1 MLSTDVLEVA
11 VTCDASQYLVWFTV
25 VLFMSSVAY
34 VTLFKSST
42 SMRLS
47 QVSKQGLLAVVAM
60 SGPFR
65 AAAACHTMQVRVF
78 SNHEHTRALTA
89 HDVWAVVGSST
100 DLAPLAARS
109 ADVSLAAPS
118 SGTVL
123 WADLWT
129 VPMHA
134 TGGSQM
140 KGPSP
145 LLSAWLEFG
154 LMPSRVQHGRALQ
167 QGATPLQL
175 FGTVAS
181 STEGMQDGTSAVDE
195 LIAGRLPNAQTLACS
210 EFLLPQDQETIHMY
224 NSLLEHLNVSAE

>member
-1 MLSTDVLEVA
+1 
-11 VTCDASQYLVWFTV
+11 
-25 VLFMSSVAY
+25 
-34 VTLFKSST
+34 
-42 SMRLS
+42 MRLS
-47 QVSKQGLLAVVAM
+47 QVPSLALLAVSWCEA
-60 SGPFR
+60 PLLR
-65 AAAACHTMQVRVF
+65 AAACHIMQVRVF

-109 ADVSLAAPS
+109 ADVTVAAPS

-129 VPMHA
+129 VPTHA
-134 TGGSQM
+134 TGGSRMQ
-140 KGPSP
+140 GPSP

-175 FGTVAS
+175 PGTVTS
-181 STEGMQDGTSAVDE
+181 SSERMQAGTNAVDE
-195 LIAGRLPNAQTLACS
+195 LIAGRLPDARTLARS
-210 EFLLPQDQETIHMY
+210 EFLLPQNQETIHMY
-224 NSLLEHLNVSAE
+224 NSVLERLDVPVE

>member
-1 MLSTDVLEVA
+1 
-11 VTCDASQYLVWFTV
+11 
-25 VLFMSSVAY
+25 
-34 VTLFKSST
+34 
-42 SMRLS
+42 
-47 QVSKQGLLAVVAM
+47 
-60 SGPFR
+60 
-65 AAAACHTMQVRVF
+65 MQVRVF

-109 ADVSLAAPS
+109 ADVSVIAPA

-129 VPMHA
+129 VPAHA
-134 TGGSQM
+134 TGGSRMQ
-140 KGPSP
+140 GPSP

-175 FGTVAS
+175 PGTEAVE
-181 STEGMQDGTSAVDE
+181 TLEGMQAGTNAVDE
-195 LIAGRLPNAQTLACS
+195 LVAGRLPDAQTLTRS
-210 EFLLPQDQETIHMY
+210 EFLLPQDQETIQMY
-224 NSLLEHLNVSAE
+224 NSVLKYLEDPIESAHASTDFV